1 MKIFDKIKNMKKEK
15 NMKAHPV
22 ENKNTV
28 QFQLDE
34 EAIKAAMKKQIMAEL
49 AEWDQKHYQELDAL
63 VLWVLHD
70 EFGFGESRLKR
81 FHERFSKSIDELIQ
95 RYVMDD
101 SDDVWLCTRKLKEYG
116 IDIEEW
122 NKEREQNETAES
134 EAETIGTAAESAEE

>member
-1 MKIFDKIKNMKKEK
+1 MKIFNKIKNWKKEK
-15 NMKAHPV
+15 TMKAHPV
-22 ENKNTV
+22 ENKTTV

-34 EAIKAAMKKQIMAEL
+34 EAVKEAMKKQIMKEL
-49 AEWDQKHYQELDAL
+49 ADWDQKHYQELDAL
-63 VLWVLHD
+63 VLWVLHE
-70 EFGFGESRLKR
+70 EFGFGEGRLKR
-81 FHERFSKSIDELIQ
+81 FHDRFSKSIDELIE

-134 EAETIGTAAESAEE
+134 EAEGTETTSEPAAE